1 MPEKESE
8 LLAGTWTYDDST
20 ATVVEPN
27 DDLEGQD
34 DVTIVDIEPVADVE
48 DAIEPDELVTVR
60 KARGPRL
67 VRNEGEFVTGQE
79 YDVTA
84 EVAQI
89 LLNLTSPHGQS
100 YFERV

>member
-1 MPEKESE
+1 MPKKENE

-20 ATVVEPN
+20 AVESS
-27 DDLEGQD
+27 DDLESQD
-34 DVTIVDIEPVADVE
+34 DVTIVDIEPVADVD

-67 VRNEGEFVTGQE
+67 VRTEGEFVTGQE